1 MEKTVYTCEKG
12 KWVISPHSDLFIEFD
27 GIIDS
32 DCEKCEYRDRFVCE
46 LKKIK
51 IAHICDCH
59 CESGSSLSCHDLLN
73 KKNISKACDLA
84 YESRLE
90 NLQAK
95 RWSNSE
101 ILTIC
106 DCNSGTEAWLNYLSN
121 FGYRRSKKAVVNKYK
136 RLCDYDMSRCS

>member
-1 MEKTVYTCEKG
+1 MKKTVYTCEKG

-51 IAHICDCH
+51 NAHMSDCPCEAGSASNCDNSWKE
-59 CESGSSLSCHDLLN
+59 ESVYDD
-73 KKNISKACDLA
+73 CDLA

-106 DCNSGTEAWLNYLSN
+106 DCNSGTEAWLNYLNN

>member
-32 DCEKCEYRDRFVCE
+32 DCEKCEYRDRFACE

-59 CESGSSLSCHDLLN
+59 CESDSSLSCYNSWN
-73 KKNISKACDLA
+73 KKNTSKDCDLA

-106 DCNSGTEAWLNYLSN
+106 DCNSGTEAWSNYLAK

-136 RLCDYDMSRCS
+136 RIWP